1 MKPMTTDSIPR
12 RRKTAQ
18 AARTASSS
26 SGVSISPVGGRMRS
40 AIAMRLRRLTSGWLC
55 HGTSKCSEKL

>member
-1 MKPMTTDSIPR
+1 MKPMTIESIPR

-18 AARTASSS
+18 ASRTAASS
-26 SGVSISPVGGRMRS
+26 SGVSTVPVGGRMRS
-40 AIAMRLRRLTSGWLC
+40 GIAIRFRRLTSGWLC